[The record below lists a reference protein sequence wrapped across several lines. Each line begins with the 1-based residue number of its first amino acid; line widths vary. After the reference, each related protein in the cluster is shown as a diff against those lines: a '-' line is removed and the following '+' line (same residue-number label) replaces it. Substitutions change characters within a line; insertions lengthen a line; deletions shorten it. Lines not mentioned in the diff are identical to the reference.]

1 LKCQIIDGKSISL
14 CNFTRLAAVFSL
26 MGGWTFL
33 MYKPSVSSKMSG
45 PKSQATNFSGGV
57 EIVHLFC

>member
-1 LKCQIIDGKSISL
+1 MSNHRREIHFALQ
-14 CNFTRLAAVFSL
+14 FTRLAAVFSL
-26 MGGWTFL
+26 TGGWTFL
-33 MYKPSVSSKMSG
+33 MYKPYVSSKMSG